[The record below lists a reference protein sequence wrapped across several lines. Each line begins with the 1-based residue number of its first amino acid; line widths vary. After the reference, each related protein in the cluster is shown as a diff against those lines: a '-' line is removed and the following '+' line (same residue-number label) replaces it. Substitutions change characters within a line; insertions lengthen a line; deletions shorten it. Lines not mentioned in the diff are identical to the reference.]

1 MNIIRYL
8 KVVLKSIADFFKDG
22 GLMLAGSI
30 SYAFMM
36 ALVPFCL
43 MLVAIFGYFLG
54 HDQAF
59 LTFFS
64 AKLAGFF
71 PSITFKITGELKKII
86 SYRGL
91 GTLTLALYGLLSFQ
105 LLSTVETAVNTIF
118 KIRVS
123 RHFLLS
129 LARAFFIVTLV
140 MAVIILSFAATSAIF
155 ALKLLTDIFP
165 DIKVSLIARFF
176 IGYLVPFMLVFLIVA
191 IMYKFLPRKSVLPG
205 IALAG
210 SLFTTIMLEV
220 AKHLFTLYVL
230 KVVHLGSVYGSL
242 SAFVIFLLWL
252 YYSSCIFLIGAEV
265 VHNLHG
271 PDRSSK

>member
-1 MNIIRYL
+1 
-8 KVVLKSIADFFKDG
+8 
-22 GLMLAGSI
+22 
-30 SYAFMM
+30 
-36 ALVPFCL
+36 
-43 MLVAIFGYFLG
+43 
-54 HDQAF
+54 
-59 LTFFS
+59 
-64 AKLAGFF
+64 
-71 PSITFKITGELKKII
+71 
-86 SYRGL
+86 L

-176 IGYLVPFMLVFLIVA
+176 IGYLVPFMLVA

-230 KVVHLGSVYGSL
+230 KVVHLG
-242 SAFVIFLLWL
+242 
-252 YYSSCIFLIGAEV
+252 
-265 VHNLHG
+265 
-271 PDRSSK
+271 